1 MNKNLAFNG
10 FTLLELL
17 FAIAMVG
24 ILAAL
29 ALPAFD
35 GSVSRARIT
44 SNTNQ
49 MVGAIN
55 LARAEAVDRGVIVAV
70 RPVTG
75 GWEVVAD
82 PSGTAEQ
89 IRIFQPSSNNVN
101 ITTTPSSL
109 AGIFFNSNGFRQ
121 TSATNTATPSAAN
134 LLMNDTED
142 TSIQR
147 RVCVSISGSV
157 TTTDGGSC

>member
-1 MNKNLAFNG
+1 MSAIKKFSG

-35 GSVSRARIT
+35 GSISRARIT

-82 PSGTAEQ
+82 PGGAAEQ
-89 IRIFQPSSNNVN
+89 IRIFQPSSDNVD
-101 ITTTPSSL
+101 ITTTPSDL
-109 AGIFFNSNGFRQ
+109 GGIFFNANGFRQ
-121 TSATNTATPSAAN
+121 TSATDSSTPSAAN

>member
-1 MNKNLAFNG
+1 MNKNLTNNG

-55 LARAEAVDRGVIVAV
+55 LARAEAVDRGIVVAV
-70 RPVTG
+70 RPITG

-82 PSGTAEQ
+82 PNGTAEQ
-89 IRIFQPSSNNVN
+89 IRIFEPSSSNVN
-101 ITTTPSSL
+101 ISTTPSDLS
-109 AGIFFNSNGFRQ
+109 GIFFNANGFRQ
-121 TSATNTATPSAAN
+121 NSATDTAIPSAAN